1 MGSCQKLDQPPTT
14 IQERRG
20 LEVQTSET
28 IEARE
33 WRLRVWEDNLKKREC
48 RLDELEK
55 IEQEYLKMAGNA
67 AARRAAPEVSWA
79 HEEAVEKTWDAI
91 RSMRAVEKACGHALD
106 NACHLLEASLE
117 EPCAKSAASA
127 LMDLAQVA
135 KSCDKGDVATVK
147 AAERAARDVVVL
159 RCCSQG
165 EEKNRDALLEAAE
178 KAFGRPLDRALR
190 AKLLLAFSKIF
201 KNQPDT
207 FLSNAQLATQCRG
220 GRQRPRH
227 SRSSVEGATTKEQLE
242 VKPMYVLDPSADERM
257 HPLEHPDQFEDASA
271 DEFFGFLMREPSEE
285 LNGTA
290 CALPQGVFEGGMSCP
305 RDGSWRESEDAI
317 Y

>member
-33 WRLRVWEDNLKKREC
+33 WRLRVWEDNQ
-48 RLDELEK
+48 K

-106 NACHLLEASLE
+106 NACHLLQASLK

-135 KSCDKGDVATVK
+135 KSCDKGALATIK

-165 EEKNRDALLEAAE
+165 EEKKPRRLPR
-178 KAFGRPLDRALR
+178 GREESLR
-190 AKLLLAFSKIF
+190 QAS
-201 KNQPDT
+201 
-207 FLSNAQLATQCRG
+207 G
-220 GRQRPRH
+220 
-227 SRSSVEGATTKEQLE
+227 
-242 VKPMYVLDPSADERM
+242 PSAPGET
-257 HPLEHPDQFEDASA
+257 SA
-271 DEFFGFLMREPSEE
+271 RLQQDLQKP
-285 LNGTA
+285 A
-290 CALPQGVFEGGMSCP
+290 
-305 RDGSWRESEDAI
+305 
-317 Y
+317 